1 MKIRRVLHFT
11 VISMLL
17 SVLLS
22 SCFLFKSKN
31 KCDSC
36 PGLVKVKKTKKSSKG
51 SI

>member
-1 MKIRRVLHFT
+1 MKLRRVLHIT
-11 VISMLL
+11 VATMLL
-17 SVLLS
+17 SALFS

-36 PGLVKVKKTKKSSKG
+36 PGLVKVKKTKKASKG